1 MDDWRGV
8 RAVNSLTE
16 EGVARRGRS
25 LDVKGRKA
33 RAPELR
39 RFQVGR
45 AVGAVNLREG
55 QGIAVFGEARG
66 WAGTACGAAACAQAH
81 RSVPDAR
88 LKSVAGEERVT
99 SPPPG
104 RRGGVV

>member
-1 MDDWRGV
+1 MAWR
-8 RAVNSLTE
+8 
-16 EGVARRGRS
+16 EGGELPDGRGRGQERAES
-25 LDVKGRKA
+25 GLDVKGRKA

-45 AVGAVNLREG
+45 AVGAVNLRE
-55 QGIAVFGEARG
+55 GIAVFGEARG

-88 LKSVAGEERVT
+88 LKSVGGEESHLATPRA
-99 SPPPG
+99 
-104 RRGGVV
+104 

>member
-88 LKSVAGEERVT
+88 LKSVGGEESDLATPRA
-99 SPPPG
+99 
-104 RRGGVV
+104 

>member
-55 QGIAVFGEARG
+55 IAVFGEARG

-88 LKSVAGEERVT
+88 LKSVGGEERVT

>member
-8 RAVNSLTE
+8 RAANSLTE
-16 EGVARRGRS
+16 ESVARRGRS

-66 WAGTACGAAACAQAH
+66 GRGLP
-81 RSVPDAR
+81 VE
-88 LKSVAGEERVT
+88 L
-99 SPPPG
+99 PPV
-104 RRGGVV
+104 RRRTVQSRMRG